1 MKTRSQTQKEAETKE
16 LSIREIQDSFD
27 EAHLAW
33 IANKKKGENGT
44 YTYLPEKKKA
54 RRRN

>member
-1 MKTRSQTQKEAETKE
+1 MKTRSQTQREAEARE
-16 LSIREIQDSFD
+16 LSIREIQDAFD

-44 YTYLPEKKKA
+44 YSYLPEKKKA
-54 RRRN
+54 RRPN